1 MTKIDPTTFKPG
13 DIVHV
18 RGKVVSYDTSSAL
31 TAIKFDDDD
40 PRSVDFASHEIV
52 AHFPAIRSWSEIEG
66 RLDKLILDCR
76 TTVNGPTITE
86 SIIALLNEIDPKG
99 DA

>member
-1 MTKIDPTTFKPG
+1 MTKIDPTTFRPG

-18 RGKVVSYDTSSAL
+18 RGKVVSYNYEKKYVNL
-31 TAIKFDDDD
+31 GFEDDNLSFNCD
-40 PRSVDFASHEIV
+40 EIV

-66 RLDKLILDCR
+66 RLTSVLDDLGL
-76 TTVNGPTITE
+76 TAWGNE
-86 SIIALLNEIDPKG
+86 ASQAIIALLNEIDPKG

>member
-1 MTKIDPTTFKPG
+1 MTKLDPTTFRPG

-18 RGKVVSYDTSSAL
+18 RGKIDDGGLLTNKTYVAFNDGDVVGVYDE
-31 TAIKFDDDD
+31 
-40 PRSVDFASHEIV
+40 EIV

-66 RLDKLILDCR
+66 RLNEVISEWEADDGKMVDR
-76 TTVNGPTITE
+76 
-86 SIIALLNEIDPKG
+86 IIALLNEIDPKG

>member
-1 MTKIDPTTFKPG
+1 MTKIDPTTFRPG

-18 RGKVVSYDTSSAL
+18 RGKVTDGLYTQGHTYIMFGDD
-31 TAIKFDDDD
+31 KF
-40 PRSVDFASHEIV
+40 RVDSNIVV

-66 RLDKLILDCR
+66 NL
-76 TTVNGPTITE
+76 TE
-86 SIIALLNEIDPKG
+86 CLKTQSPYAFEDTARAIIALLNEIDPKG